1 MELTQELSNNLL
13 LNNNELTK
21 RQNNFIDSTLGKII
35 NAGLN
40 TGIRMLLPNFIEDD
54 IINIKDQILK
64 NGFNSG
70 IVEAIKSAKSLR
82 KINSRNSNR

>member
-13 LNNNELTK
+13 VNNEELTK
-21 RQNNFIDSTLGKII
+21 RQNNFIDSTLGK
-35 NAGLN
+35 
-40 TGIRMLLPNFIEDD
+40 TNFIEDD